1 MRRSDIE
8 RENRALL
15 DRQRQF
21 RGAADAVTDAW
32 MAFPVVRAIAVI
44 GSVARPLWKEVPRFR
59 EYRSRGI
66 ELWHECGDLD
76 LAVWLDSLDG
86 LGALRRALARAL
98 REMFEADA
106 SFGIVGHQV
115 DTFLFEPGS
124 RRYLGRLCS
133 FNQCPK
139 GKRDCQVPGCGAIP
153 FNKVIDGFVPRDDLL
168 LDAVMLYERGIG
180 RLRLAADLP
189 SPSMMARIEST
200 HGR

>member
-21 RGAADAVTDAW
+21 RDAADVVTDAW

-44 GSVARPLWKEVPRFR
+44 GSVARPLWKEVPRFH
-59 EYRSRGI
+59 EYRSRAT

-76 LAVWLDSLDG
+76 LAVWLDSLEG
-86 LGALRRALARAL
+86 LDALRRAHTRAL
-98 REMFEADA
+98 REMFEAGA

-124 RRYLGRLCS
+124 QRYLGRLCS

-139 GKRDCQVPGCGAIP
+139 RKRDCLVSGCGAIP

-168 LDAVMLYERGIG
+168 VGAVMLYERGIG
-180 RLRLAADLP
+180 RLHLAADLP
-189 SPSMMARIEST
+189 KPFDDGPA
-200 HGR
+200 